1 MAFTKH
7 YINVVTHKGKF
18 YHRYKDEEGKT
29 KYDIDQNFPLELY
42 VKSRKGGTKALTGE
56 ILERKSFK
64 NLFEFQK
71 FYYDESQGDNWK
83 HEVYGM
89 EKPIYQ
95 YISKKYP
102 DEITHRNDAINVMYF
117 DIENEIGDSFP
128 TPEKAEYP
136 INAITAITS
145 KGKKVCWTTLPVK
158 ENVKGCT
165 IVCEN
170 ETELLE
176 RFVRFISSEGIDVIS
191 GWNSIFYDIPYIV
204 NRIIRVLGMDFA
216 QRLSPIYKLLQRQYQ
231 DDPKALQKAAEGLVY
246 AKKEANSI
254 GSFEQTYVIK
264 GLIHI
269 DYMELY
275 KKYSRDKLA
284 NYRLNTVAHHELK
297 EKKLDYAPYKN
308 LRELYQNDKALFLE
322 YNIKDVELLLKMN
335 EKLKF
340 IELAF
345 VVAYFSKCLASDVFS
360 VTVVWDCFLYNKI
373 KQEGMVIPPKQ
384 KAHSKEKYAGA
395 YVREVMKGKHEYVVS
410 FDLTSL
416 YPMVIVQQNISPETF
431 RVAECKNKQE
441 LLKTM
446 VGMGNHELIDYAR
459 KNNFTICA
467 NGSMYAKDKIGVIPS
482 SVNFVF
488 DKRVYYKNE
497 SKRLANI
504 QQNVLKEIE
513 RRGLQV

>member
-7 YINVVTHKGKF
+7 YISVDTHKGKF
-18 YHRYKDEEGKT
+18 YHRYKDEEGNT
-29 KYDIDQNFPLELY
+29 CYDVDKNFPLELY
-42 VKSRKGGTKALTGE
+42 VKNRKGGTRALTGE
-56 ILERKSFK
+56 ILERKKF
-64 NLFEFQK
+64 NTLYEFQK
-71 FYYDESQGDNWK
+71 FYYDESQGESWK

-102 DEITHRNDAINVMYF
+102 DEITHKNSAINVMYF
-117 DIENEIGDSFP
+117 DIENEIGANFP
-128 TPEKAEYP
+128 TPENAEYA

-145 KGKKVCWTTLPVK
+145 QGKKVCWTTLAVK

-165 IVCEN
+165 IVCKDEK
-170 ETELLE
+170 ELLK
-176 RFVRFISSEGIDVIS
+176 RFVHFIGAEKIDVIS
-191 GWNSIFYDIPYIV
+191 GWNSTFYDIPYIV
-204 NRIIRVLGMDFA
+204 NRIIKVEGIDAA
-216 QRLSPIYKLLQRQYQ
+216 QKLSPIYWLLQNQLGRGT
-231 DDPKALQKAAEGLVY
+231 KELQKAAEGLVY

-254 GSFEQTYVIK
+254 GKFEQTYVIK

-308 LRELYQNDKALFLE
+308 LRELYEKNKELFIE
-322 YNIKDVELLLKMN
+322 YNIKDVELLAKMN

-345 VVAYFSKCLASDVFS
+345 VVAYFSRCLASDVFS

-373 KQEGMVIPPKQ
+373 KKEGMVIPPKQ
-384 KAHSKEKYAGA
+384 EVRGKEKYKGA
-395 YVREVMKGKHEYVVS
+395 YVREVQKGKHEYVVS

-431 RVAECKNKQE
+431 KQAACE
-441 LLKTM
+441 DKDGLLKTM
-446 VGMGNHELIDYAR
+446 VAMGRHELIDYAR
-459 KNNFTICA
+459 KHNFTICA
-467 NGSMYAKDKIGVIPS
+467 NGSMYSKDKIGVIPS
-482 SVNFVF
+482 AVNFVF

-513 RRGLQV
+513 KRGLTV